1 MEAEGEMSIFET
13 EEKRG
18 GGKDHIGSNHHRGGP
33 IASESPITTIRE
45 KRTSLPMINS

>member
-18 GGKDHIGSNHHRGGP
+18 GGKDHIGREIHGSRGRD
-33 IASESPITTIRE
+33 EY
-45 KRTSLPMINS
+45 L

>member
-18 GGKDHIGSNHHRGGP
+18 GKDHIGSNHHRGGL